1 MKGQKKK
8 KKKFTIDF
16 SIEAYM
22 IALSTCSFI
31 YLKVFSKPINYSLL
45 KITERKGVI

>member
-1 MKGQKKK
+1 MKGKKK
-8 KKKFTIDF
+8 KKDLQLIF

-22 IALSTCSFI
+22 IALSIHSFVC
-31 YLKVFSKPINYSLL
+31 LKVFSKPIIYTLL

>member
-8 KKKFTIDF
+8 KKNLQLIF

-22 IALSTCSFI
+22 IALSTRSFF

-45 KITERKGVI
+45 KITECKGVI